1 MPEADS
7 PRGTPPHLTDEEFVA
22 QLTRIQGSL
31 HAFLT
36 SLLAGQSC
44 VDDVAQLTNIT
55 LWKKRTTFE
64 AGTNFAAWAF
74 AVARWEARHWISSQK
89 RHEWLLFS
97 EDVSE
102 LLAKRY
108 SEENSPPNPVAI
120 EHLRA
125 CLAKLK
131 ERDRRLVID
140 HHQHGLPLAECA
152 ARFDLGAESLKV
164 ILFRI
169 RQNLRRCVEARAAV
183 ELARS

>member
-1 MPEADS
+1 MPEADC
-7 PRGTPPHLTDEEFVA
+7 PRGTTPHLTDEECVA

-44 VDDVAQLTNIT
+44 VEDVAQLTNIT

-140 HHQHGLPLAECA
+140 HHQHGLPLA
-152 ARFDLGAESLKV
+152 LGAESLKV